1 MDIKLHHCKSREK
14 RRSERRTFMAA
25 VGRPTIRTDESIRTA
40 VIDELK
46 WDLMSHCGRVK
57 F

>member
-1 MDIKLHHCKSREK
+1 
-14 RRSERRTFMAA
+14 MAA

-46 WDLMSHCGRVK
+46 WDLMSHCGERRRGHVNRLWT
-57 F
+57 